1 MKFMRQYLLSL
12 LLTFAMVTGSYAA
25 ADLGNTSVISPT
37 DASNGSGTCPSWLG
51 SAAPSTLDD
60 SGRCLQGA
68 IAREWQNRSFA
79 VTSTGSANAYVVAYT
94 VAPAALRTGQVY
106 SFITNFANTGTATV
120 NINTLGA
127 KTIKK
132 DVAGT
137 LTALSS
143 GDMGSGQYVMLA
155 YNGTDMIWVNWQGAA
170 ASAASTSASG
180 ISELLTT
187 TEVLTG
193 TDTTR
198 TATAD
203 SIAALWEAGSDVS
216 DGAAIT
222 IGEGGYFNLITSTT
236 AITSFSITT
245 DKAGRTFRV
254 RFDTA
259 RTLTHNATSL
269 IIPGGANITTAQGD
283 IAQIRSLGSGN
294 VVVDWYT
301 KASGL
306 PVVETNT
313 GMTLLSTLT
322 TTSGT
327 TQSAT
332 GLAAS
337 TYKKYYIEVDGV
349 SFSSSV
355 ALTVAISGD
364 NGSNYGTA
372 VTISPALGAG
382 SQTLNGSFEIG
393 GINIPNRYG
402 ATLIS
407 GSIQNNNGASG
418 LALATLL
425 LGKNA
430 TGATGAVDAIQFAGG
445 TFDAGEIRIYGVK

>member
-12 LLTFAMVTGSYAA
+12 LLTFAMASGAYAA
-25 ADLGNTSVISPT
+25 ADLGNTAVISPT

-60 SGRCLQGA
+60 AGRCLQGA
-68 IAREWQNRSFA
+68 IAREYENRSFA
-79 VTSTGSANAYVVAYT
+79 TTSSGSANAYIVAYT
-94 VAPAALRTGQVY
+94 VAPAAYRTGQVY
-106 SFITNFANTGTATV
+106 SFITNFGNTGTATV

-143 GDMGSGQYVMLA
+143 GDMGSGQFVMLA
-155 YNGTDMIWVNWQGAA
+155 YNGTDMIWVNWQG
-170 ASAASTSASG
+170 SASSTATASVAG
-180 ISELLTT
+180 ISELATT

-193 TDTTR
+193 TEAGAYAVTP
-198 TATAD
+198 D
-203 SIAALWEAGSDVS
+203 SLAALWEAGSDIT

-245 DKAGRTFRV
+245 NKTGRTFRV

-301 KASGL
+301 KANGQ
-306 PVVETNT
+306 PVVASTSDVWVLDQTIATSNT
-313 GMTLLSTLT
+313 ATIT
-322 TTSGT
+322 
-327 TQSAT
+327 SAT
-332 GLAAS
+332 LGATYKEIVVVLSAVAHGSSATFRIAISDDGTNYGAANAVSGAAS
-337 TYKKYYIEVDGV
+337 TNDYNGWIDIKNTGV
-349 SFSSSV
+349 AATTKLIFGI
-355 ALTVAISGD
+355 ATA
-364 NGSNYGTA
+364 GTA
-372 VTISPALGAG
+372 P
-382 SQTLNGSFEIG
+382 NGFG
-393 GINIPNRYG
+393 GISE
-402 ATLIS
+402 AS
-407 GSIQNNNGASG
+407 ENGITTR
-418 LALATLL
+418 LQFT
-425 LGKNA
+425 NA
-430 TGATGAVDAIQFAGG
+430 AGNFSAGG
-445 TFDAGEIRIYGVK
+445 NIYIYGKTS